1 MTTLTEEIA
10 AYNAEKSKTIPPEI
24 LNAMAEATAGLKA
37 GGLEAGSLRRGARAP
52 DFSLPDHTGRMR
64 SLGELLAEGVVVL
77 NFYRGGWCPY
87 CNMELNALQRWLPE
101 IEAAGGKLV
110 AVAPELPDNSL
121 TTREKSNLQFEVL
134 SDQGNGVARAFGL
147 VFALPEALRPI
158 YAKIGIDIP
167 AYNGDDSFEIPM
179 PATYIIGRDGE
190 IHYAFV
196 DADYTQRLEP
206 EVIVRELQQLA
217 GG

>member
-1 MTTLTEEIA
+1 MSELKAAID
-10 AYNAEKSKTIPPEI
+10 AYNAEKKKSVPVEI
-24 LNAMAEATAGLKA
+24 LNTMAEATAGLKA
-37 GGLEAGSLRRGARAP
+37 SNLEAGGLGQGAKAP
-52 DFSLPDHTGRMR
+52 DFSLPNHTGQMR
-64 SLGELLAEGVVVL
+64 SLGDLLAEGVVVL

-110 AVAPELPDNSL
+110 AVAPELPDKSL

-134 SDQGNGVARAFGL
+134 SDQGNEVARAFGL
-147 VFALPEALRPI
+147 VFELPEALRPI

-167 AYNGDDSFEIPM
+167 AYNGDESFEIPM

-190 IHYAFV
+190 IRYAFV

-206 EVIVRELQQLA
+206 EVIVQELRQLA
-217 GG
+217 ES